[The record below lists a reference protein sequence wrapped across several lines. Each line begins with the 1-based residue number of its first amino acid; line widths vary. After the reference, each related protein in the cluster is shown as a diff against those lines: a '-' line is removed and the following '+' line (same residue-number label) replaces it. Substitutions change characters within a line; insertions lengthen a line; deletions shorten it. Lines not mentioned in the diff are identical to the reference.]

1 MNNMQLIKLKGHER
15 PITNIIFDINSN
27 TILSSS
33 KDANLVIWNS
43 DDNNDK
49 LITIRCSGA
58 IWDMGINKKLIYTG
72 SADGIMT
79 LWDFEGNKMK
89 LYTANGPIRSI
100 SYNENKE
107 IYFVLSKK
115 LTKIQSKLSLL
126 NKDLHTLCNI
136 DIDIEHNK
144 MILLN
149 DKIICGGTDG
159 SLRFYSYQNNEIILL
174 KSIPVHKSEIT
185 DIKIDYNKNIL
196 VTSSYDNNVKI
207 FNLNTLE
214 HIATYSHCV
223 NVLSISI
230 HPCLNIIAL
239 GGGQNKMDVANS
251 GDSDG
256 FNVVFIDS
264 NNGKKIYQFDSKH
277 FGPINTLC
285 FNPKNNGFVTGGED
299 GYIHVWNCEKNWIKN
314 GITEYSV
321 FEFNE
326 IKKSLDESKEL
337 YDRLLGKGKTGKNQR
352 RHLRKKIEKLEINI
366 SIKKEEINEL

>member
-1 MNNMQLIKLKGHER
+1 
-15 PITNIIFDINSN
+15 
-27 TILSSS
+27 
-33 KDANLVIWNS
+33 
-43 DDNNDK
+43 
-49 LITIRCSGA
+49 
-58 IWDMGINKKLIYTG
+58 
-72 SADGIMT
+72 
-79 LWDFEGNKMK
+79 
-89 LYTANGPIRSI
+89 
-100 SYNENKE
+100 
-107 IYFVLSKK
+107 
-115 LTKIQSKLSLL
+115 
-126 NKDLHTLCNI
+126 
-136 DIDIEHNK
+136 
-144 MILLN
+144 
-149 DKIICGGTDG
+149 
-159 SLRFYSYQNNEIILL
+159 
-174 KSIPVHKSEIT
+174 
-185 DIKIDYNKNIL
+185 
-196 VTSSYDNNVKI
+196 
-207 FNLNTLE
+207 
-214 HIATYSHCV
+214 
-223 NVLSISI
+223 
-230 HPCLNIIAL
+230 
-239 GGGQNKMDVANS
+239 MDVANS